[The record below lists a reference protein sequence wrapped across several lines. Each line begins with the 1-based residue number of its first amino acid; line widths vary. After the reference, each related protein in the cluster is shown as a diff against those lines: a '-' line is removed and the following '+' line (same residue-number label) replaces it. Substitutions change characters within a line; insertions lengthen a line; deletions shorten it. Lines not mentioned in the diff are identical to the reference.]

1 MSQTGGPALT
11 PDDWG
16 TLDYRQSPRA
26 LDDWARRKP
35 ERGGDDDPNEYVAKL
50 GLSYDGCVI
59 AMNRAHDFVRVPPPA
74 RAALAAFALHEQPF
88 GFTHAD
94 AAALRGAAERAHAGS
109 ARHDAE
115 LLQSLAARIEALLPP
130 GPDPGSALER
140 G

>member
-1 MSQTGGPALT
+1 VTKNRGPALT

-26 LDDWARRKP
+26 LDEWARGTP
-35 ERGGDDDPNEYVAKL
+35 EHGREDDPNENVAKL
-50 GLSYDGCVI
+50 GLSDDGCVV

-88 GFTHAD
+88 GFTHVD

-109 ARHDAE
+109 TRLDAE
-115 LLQSLAARIEALLPP
+115 LLLSLAARIEALLPP
-130 GPDPGSALER
+130 RPDPGSALE
-140 G
+140 GG